1 MNVPIGPKQKLKFP
15 GYYGDWGIKQFCQN
29 GGYAVGF
36 ATKVEEAQGQGQDD
50 TAMNGLKLQCS
61 GGDFITSAL
70 HVLGSW
76 DHAWDSCDS
85 GYTGAKVL
93 VEGKGHG
100 VIYT

>member
-1 MNVPIGPKQKLKFP
+1 MNVPIGYPKHKLEFP
-15 GYYGDWGIKQFCQN
+15 GYYGDWGIQQFCQN

-36 ATKVEEAQGQGQDD
+36 ATKVEGAQGNGDD

-70 HVLGSW
+70 QVWGSW
-76 DHAWDSCDS
+76 NHAWNSCDS
-85 GYTGAKVL
+85 GYTGAKVR
-93 VEGKGHG
+93 VEGKGQG